1 MKRIIVMLLLSS
13 SLLALVPTL
22 VCANLGDT
30 MQESVLKY
38 GPASATG
45 SPLILMYVHAPYH
58 IWQSDDDTGHC
69 VIAEFSPLDR
79 ATPFTASQCAE
90 LDAANLPAGLK
101 LGDGPGWEVVPWT
114 GGTRDLHTLSYQYTG
129 ADGTLFQAIV
139 GQSLDDENSPWYD
152 DRIYLNAAGI
162 KVFKSSGKA
171 QAAQAPADYRDD
183 YNVQHLK
190 LSNSELVVSY
200 TSSLDGQWYHITEE
214 QYASA
219 QTEGVKLGRLLANRA
234 AQGLAP
240 QSLDESRVMVA
251 GDGMKIFGRDT
262 HYVKF
267 YIDTAIETG
276 SNELKRLNALLAARG
291 TRLNNADASAAMD
304 QLQDRKGKPPVAGG
318 VWYDVA
324 ADTYSWIGP
333 KFGHRMSEPADQF
346 LSEVGGP
353 IENSYPPSISKL
365 DTDIARKNAARIEAE
380 AKAKAAAGPT
390 EAEKVQAQHD
400 AQIRAENERAL
411 KSLPPKTDDE

>member
-1 MKRIIVMLLLSS
+1 MQRIIVILLLAFASAPARAD
-13 SLLALVPTL
+13 LD
-22 VCANLGDT
+22 DT

-45 SPLILMYVHAPYH
+45 SPLILMYVHAPYR
-58 IWQSDDDTGHC
+58 IWQTYDASGHC
-69 VIAEFSPLDR
+69 AIAEFSPLDR
-79 ATPFTASQCAE
+79 AATFTRAQCAE
-90 LDAANLPAGLK
+90 LDRNNLPPRLK

-114 GGTRDLHTLSYQYTG
+114 GGVRNRHPLSYQYTG

-139 GQSLDDENSPWYD
+139 GQSRDDENSPWYD

-171 QAAQAPADYRDD
+171 QATQAPADYRDD

-190 LSNSELVVSY
+190 LSNGEWVVSY
-200 TSSLDGQWYHITEE
+200 TSSLDGQWYHITEA
-214 QYASA
+214 QYAQA
-219 QTEGVKLGRLLANRA
+219 QAEGVKLGRYLANRA

-267 YIDTAIETG
+267 YIDTAIERG

-291 TRLNNADASAAMD
+291 TRLNNTDASVAMD
-304 QLQDRKGKPPVAGG
+304 RLQDAKGLPRVTGG

-324 ADTYSWIGP
+324 ADTYNWIGP
-333 KFGHRMSEPADQF
+333 KFGRPMSEPAVQF
-346 LSEVGGP
+346 LREVA
-353 IENSYPPSISKL
+353 IANLSYPPSVTQL
-365 DTDIARKNAARIEAE
+365 ETDIALKNAERIEAE
-380 AKAKAAAGPT
+380 VKAKAAAGPT
-390 EAEKVQAQHD
+390 EAEKV
-400 AQIRAENERAL
+400 
-411 KSLPPKTDDE
+411 